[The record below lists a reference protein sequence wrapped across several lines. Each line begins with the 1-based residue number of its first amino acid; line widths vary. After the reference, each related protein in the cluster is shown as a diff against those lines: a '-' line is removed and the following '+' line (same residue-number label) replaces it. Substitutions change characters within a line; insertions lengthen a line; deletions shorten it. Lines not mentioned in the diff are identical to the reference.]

1 MNTKKLFIFDLDG
14 TLADAY
20 LAIQKSMNYTLKRLG
35 YPEVSLSRVKKRVGK
50 GDEKFIT
57 SFFPEKDQ
65 KKAIKIYRAQHK
77 KPLLRYSKPMPYAKT
92 LLYSLKRRGKMTAIA
107 SNRPAYF
114 TNLIIKKTGLGKY
127 IDFILCADEI
137 NSLKP
142 QPKILNIILKKF
154 KVKRQDAVYTG
165 DMDIDMETAKR
176 AKMDAIFITGGS
188 SSLNSVKKYRNKK
201 VIKSLEEIL
210 KLAS

>member
-1 MNTKKLFIFDLDG
+1 MDIVRTKKLFIFDLDG

-77 KPLLRYSKPMPYAKT
+77 KSPERQNCTLLLPSARFQQSPASKFFIERHAKT
-92 LLYSLKRRGKMTAIA
+92 AI
-107 SNRPAYF
+107 
-114 TNLIIKKTGLGKY
+114 
-127 IDFILCADEI
+127 
-137 NSLKP
+137 
-142 QPKILNIILKKF
+142 
-154 KVKRQDAVYTG
+154 
-165 DMDIDMETAKR
+165 
-176 AKMDAIFITGGS
+176 
-188 SSLNSVKKYRNKK
+188 
-201 VIKSLEEIL
+201 
-210 KLAS
+210 LA